1 MQRSKIEVF
10 VHYVWTT
17 KNRLFL
23 TEPAMERG
31 LNRTIGRETVR
42 LKCKPLA
49 FGAMPDHVHVVVK
62 MHSTVAVASLAQ
74 AMKGVASKMLN
85 ADFSFENGFDWQ
97 DRYGAFSVGRGDELQ
112 NVLAYVRRQ
121 KEHHAQGDV
130 WSEWEEAETEED
142 W

>member
-17 KNRLFL
+17 KNREFL
-23 TEPAMERG
+23 IESDMERR
-31 LNRTIGRETVR
+31 LNRVIGHEIIR

-49 FGAMPDHVHVVVK
+49 FGVLPDHLHVAVK

-74 AMKGVASKMLN
+74 AMKGVSSRMLN
-85 ADFSFENGFDWQ
+85 AEFHFDSAFDWQ
-97 DRYGAFSVGRGDELQ
+97 NRYGAFSIGRGEELKR
-112 NVLAYVRRQ
+112 VLAYVRHQ

-130 WSEWEEAETEED
+130 WHEWEEAETEDE